1 MKKLKLVVLA
11 IIACIAVTGC
21 SCERQAKTYTVTFD
35 SNGGSTV
42 AAQTIKEGEKVE
54 IPSDPTKEGYTFDGW
69 YIDEDKYDFSKEV
82 NKDLTLTA
90 KWAEDGDACTKTC
103 STGYTLDTKTCSCV
117 KNGSSKTET
126 VKVTSA
132 TMNKTSLELTV
143 GSTSEL
149 SVTIKPTNATNK
161 TVTWKSSDA
170 KVATVSNGKVTAIG
184 AGTATITATVD
195 GKTATTKVTVKAAS
209 TTSNETKEE
218 KVSYTVTFNSD
229 GGSSVS
235 SATVESGKTVS
246 KPSNPTK
253 SGYTF
258 VEWQLNG
265 NAYDFS
271 SKVTSNITLKAVWKS
286 NAVSASDISLD
297 KTEAEL
303 INGAKVTIKATV
315 TPTNTTDDVVWTSS
329 NSNVATVSDG
339 VVTAKA
345 VNDTTTVTITATV
358 GSKKATAT
366 ITVKPKFTYS
376 IADTCPND
384 LSTGQQKC
392 VTVYRNGS
400 VYTSSLVTGLYNSS
414 KTSKV
419 ASYNSTYDVV
429 VTPSSSTLAK
439 AAWIVTNG
447 KSYAIS
453 QK

>member
-126 VKVTSA
+126 VKVISA

-195 GKTATTKVTVKAAS
+195 GKTATTKVTVTAKSSGTANNSNNNSTSGNTTNNTTPVVTTTYTVKFDSNGGSTVAS
-209 TTSNETKEE
+209 QTVDAGSKVNEPTAPTKEGYTFLGWYQGNS
-218 KVSYTVTFNSD
+218 KVSFPLTVNSNLTLKAQWKQDVYTYTIEDISSLNMMPGQAGIKIWYKGNDVTSTVKYVLD
-229 GGSSVS
+229 G
-235 SATVESGKTVS
+235 SGNNLGEK
-246 KPSNPTK
+246 K
-253 SGYTF
+253 SGYLI
-258 VEWQLNG
+258 VREDQLN
-265 NAYDFS
+265 
-271 SKVTSNITLKAVWKS
+271 NIKKLRLA
-286 NAVSASDISLD
+286 D
-297 KTEAEL
+297 KT
-303 INGAKVTIKATV
+303 TV
-315 TPTNTTDDVVWTSS
+315 NVVK
-329 NSNVATVSDG
+329 G
-339 VVTAKA
+339 
-345 VNDTTTVTITATV
+345 
-358 GSKKATAT
+358 
-366 ITVKPKFTYS
+366 
-376 IADTCPND
+376 
-384 LSTGQQKC
+384 
-392 VTVYRNGS
+392 
-400 VYTSSLVTGLYNSS
+400 
-414 KTSKV
+414 
-419 ASYNSTYDVV
+419 
-429 VTPSSSTLAK
+429 
-439 AAWIVTNG
+439 
-447 KSYAIS
+447 
-453 QK
+453 